1 MKKRDLLFAGLLIMG
16 LPVSAQLN
24 LNDPNGAH
32 VVFSQDF
39 EGSWEEWKTTVID
52 SIKEIQYYLNTGS
65 ENGSKKI
72 WESPDDWKLGPVRTD
87 STIYIYNGEMT
98 VQDSGERAKKQE
110 TWGDDPDDPAVLA
123 KSATLKKHVA
133 ADVQDFADYG
143 VDLKFNDQN
152 ELDDTYF
159 EFTSDTIKFMKSGV
173 NSYSGGLAA
182 RYRRNLFVRLKP
194 GQIEEQSSYRLTFF
208 VKAKVMEGH
217 KFYSA
222 TPTVYGDVMRGYYHE
237 DKPFSMGYIDYNKD
251 SHPYEHANTFEG
263 TKNDFAADQNWDN
276 WEKFTVMTYYTND
289 SIAENFMYKD
299 GYWWAADDTDGAW
312 EGSWKWKKGSRY
324 GDEPGDTLTNDL
336 RFIKQH
342 DKYFVRLGFPG
353 DYTVYSVDNIS
364 LTKSWIAG
372 CEYNEGIMRV
382 NFGYK
387 TNLTD
392 LVAKNK
398 KEGDKLDQIEVPAE
412 NFQVYV
418 KDEGVWKQMPM
429 RSAEYHSDGYMY
441 LFTNFW
447 TDDEGEE
454 HVISFATY
462 DSVLVCFQN
471 PTDERLQLK
480 YTSTPFPKGDDTTW
494 VKNGCIVPDFVNELA
509 TPNPSAKV
517 WRGVHSKW
525 DLPPVCIAS
534 DFEDGEF
541 GLAPVSEMKF
551 AFSRKVLFDD
561 DPKTKKAL
569 AYVDDEQWEISYDP
583 AFDTDTVLII
593 RRPGGQPLAAGDHT
607 VELSQLVGLGTEA
620 GEDVIL
626 HLHFGDVTRTGISL
640 GDALWSS
647 KFDDAA
653 NSAAECLPEGT
664 ALSVYKNEGNFWS
677 PKYVEHF
684 FMGDGTTKNA
694 ECRLYTFP
702 GTYNRGFNL
711 NSRGV
716 DRTAKLF
723 FGVEDGYEINLEKGR
738 YALNLGVVGIN
749 NAKNYQVY
757 IMSWDPDK
765 DDWKSHPERMSKVT
779 EWFRTKLYDD
789 KPTVVEKEAI
799 RTAGKPIT
807 SLDLLSLNFTVE
819 EKGRY
824 VVEIDFNGGGEYSGY
839 SGILITNLT
848 ITNVPSVAYNPINA
862 LNAAVDAATTRIE
875 LANDSVEIYGG
886 KDLETLI
893 AKRDFYNYNPEGGF
907 KPYPTK
913 PSAWYA
919 AKDTLDKYAKA
930 VADRMGKVDDL
941 VGKIKTANDKIAGFD
956 SVYMRFD
963 VTAKLQALIDS
974 ATNKFA
980 YTTETTANMD
990 ALGKLLDDATTAVT
1004 NRQGKNDNLR
1014 NLIADAKK
1022 YVDAK
1027 VRDDWN
1033 EYAVLVDTLAD
1044 AEALDAAQC
1053 RDGEVDSMSNKLLKA
1068 TKIYGGL
1075 LSAYEAKLAPMK
1087 YLRDIAVVDLESED
1101 VDSWSLNNFID
1112 TTKAYN
1118 EEIADI
1124 YKTAIKLAIY
1134 QIVADDPALLAG
1146 GADVTPFIK
1155 NYNLYS
1161 VNDEPYADLTAFKLA
1176 TGSDYN
1182 KSELD
1187 GKNNQGSTYM
1197 WIKHEYGQDAL
1208 DKKCWVLMYDSAY
1221 ANVFPGWTVESK
1233 RKGAHSI
1240 VTADPTAT
1248 GNYFNMRFDVAEF
1261 DGALTMDWNS
1271 KAIIKSDKISDLP
1284 VGIYAL
1290 TVGGVQGRDDG
1301 DSDTQWTLSAVTK
1314 DSTYSVSGSTK
1325 ARTGAYKVQLDS
1337 AVVADGTLS
1346 IEYTLS
1352 TGSGGANADNFGLYF
1367 IAPAKGVDYAVLAT
1381 ALEAELKTKLDSRA
1395 TFVNA
1400 PVAAGA
1406 RVEYYTVGGMKIDA
1420 PKAGEVIIRKTT
1432 KNGKVVVDK
1441 ILVK

>member
-1 MKKRDLLFAGLLIMG
+1 MKKRDLLFAGLLLMG

-52 SIKEIQYYLNTGS
+52 SIKEIQYYLNTGTS
-65 ENGSKKI
+65 NGAQKI

-159 EFTSDTIKFMKSGV
+159 EFTSDTLKYMKSGV

-182 RYRRNLFVRLKP
+182 RYRRNLFVRLEP
-194 GQIEEQSSYRLTFF
+194 GQIEEHSSYRLTFY

-237 DKPFSMGYIDYNKD
+237 DKPFSMGYIDYDKTN
-251 SHPYEHANTFEG
+251 HPYEHANTFEG
-263 TKNDFAADQNWDN
+263 TKNDFAADKNWDN
-276 WEKFTVMTYYTND
+276 WEKFTVMTYYTTD

-299 GYWWAADDTDGAW
+299 GYWWAADADDGSW

-342 DKYFVRLGFPG
+342 DKFFVRLGFPG

-398 KEGDKLDQIEVPAE
+398 KEGDKLDQIEVPAS

-429 RSAEYHSDGYMY
+429 RSAEYHADGYMY

-447 TDDEGEE
+447 TDSEGEE

-494 VKNGCIVPDFVNELA
+494 VKNGSIVPDFVNELA

-517 WRGVHSKW
+517 WSGVHSKY

-541 GLAPVSEMKF
+541 GLAPVSQMKF

-561 DPKTKKAL
+561 DPKTTKAL

-593 RRPGGQPLAAGDHT
+593 RRPGGQPLAAGDHI

-626 HLHFGDVTRTGISL
+626 HLHFGDVARTGVSL
-640 GDALWSS
+640 DNLTTYWSS

-653 NSAAECLPEGT
+653 NSANECLPEGT
-664 ALSVYKNEGNFWS
+664 ALFVTTGNAFS
-677 PKYVEHF
+677 GYTEHW
-684 FMGDGTTKNA
+684 FMGDGSTRNS

-702 GTYNRGFNL
+702 GDYNRGFNL
-711 NSRGV
+711 NSRGNS
-716 DRTAKLF
+716 RTAKMF
-723 FGVEDGYEINLEKGR
+723 FGVEEGYEINLQKGT
-738 YALNLGVVGIN
+738 YALNLGIIGIN
-749 NAKNYQVY
+749 AAKKYQVY
-757 IMSWDPDK
+757 IMPWDPEK
-765 DDWKSHPERMSKVT
+765 DGWNEKPQRMTKVT
-779 EWFRTKLYDD
+779 EWFRTTLFDGE
-789 KPTVVEKEAI
+789 PSIVENEGI
-799 RTAGKPIT
+799 RTAGKPLT
-807 SLDLLSLNFTVE
+807 ALDALSLNFTVAE
-819 EKGRY
+819 QGRY
-824 VVEIDFNGGGEYSGY
+824 VVEIDFTGGDWERNY

-848 ITNVPSVAYNPINA
+848 ITSLPSVSFNPINA
-862 LNAAVDAATTRIE
+862 LNTAVDAATTRIN
-875 LANDSVEIYGG
+875 LANDSVEIYGC
-886 KDLETLI
+886 KELETLI
-893 AKRDFYNYNPEGGF
+893 AKRDFYNYDPEGGF

-919 AKDTLDKYAKA
+919 AKDTVDKYAKA
-930 VADRMGKVDDL
+930 VADRMAKVDDL

-980 YTTETTANMD
+980 YTTETTDNMD

-1004 NRQGKNDNLR
+1004 NRQGKNDNLK
-1014 NLIADAKK
+1014 NAIAEAEKQLGQPLGHGW
-1022 YVDAK
+1022 A
-1027 VRDDWN
+1027 
-1033 EYAVLVDTLAD
+1033 EYAILSDTLDEAK
-1044 AEALDAAQC
+1044 ALDAAQC
-1053 RDGEVDSMSNKLLKA
+1053 RDGEVDTVTTKLTKA
-1068 TKIYGGL
+1068 TYRFTGAISGYN
-1075 LSAYEAKLAPMK
+1075 AKTAPLK
-1087 YLRDIAVVDLESED
+1087 ELRDIAQSLEADD
-1101 VDSWSLNNFID
+1101 VDIWSLNNFID
-1112 TTKAYN
+1112 TTEAYN

-1134 QIVADDPALLAG
+1134 QTVADDPDLLAG
-1146 GADVTPFIK
+1146 GADATPFIN
-1155 NYNLYS
+1155 NYNFFATNY
-1161 VNDEPYADLTAFKLA
+1161 EPYYESSLKLA
-1176 TGSDYN
+1176 TGNDYKN
-1182 KSELD
+1182 ADLD
-1187 GKNNQGSTYM
+1187 ASAHPGSTIMYLN
-1197 WIKHEYGQDAL
+1197 HEYGNDATG
-1208 DKKCWVLMYDSAY
+1208 KKCWVLMYDSAY
-1221 ANVFPGWTVESK
+1221 ANVFPGWTIESK

-1240 VTADPTAT
+1240 VSPDITCNSDHV
-1248 GNYFNMRFDVAEF
+1248 FNFLRWGVSEF
-1261 DGALTMDWNS
+1261 DGAVTLDWNS
-1271 KAIIKSDKISDLP
+1271 QAILKGGVNSDLP

-1290 TVGGVQGRDDG
+1290 TVVGKTGG
-1301 DSDTQWTLSAVTK
+1301 DSDAKWKLSAVTT
-1314 DSTYSVSGSTK
+1314 DSTYVQESSTK
-1325 ARTGAYKVQLDS
+1325 DKNKDLYNFMKCDS
-1337 AVVADGTLS
+1337 VLISDGKLAVELEMSTTSGTILVDEIRLIFLGPADGVN
-1346 IEYTLS
+1346 Y
-1352 TGSGGANADNFGLYF
+1352 GA
-1367 IAPAKGVDYAVLAT
+1367 LAT
-1381 ALEAELKTKLDSRA
+1381 ALEGELADKIANRK

-1406 RVEYYTVGGMKIDA
+1406 RVEYYTVGGMKVDA

>member
-1 MKKRDLLFAGLLIMG
+1 MKKRDLLFAGLLLMG

-39 EGSWEEWKTTVID
+39 EGSWDEWKTTVID
-52 SIKEIQYYLNTGS
+52 SITEIQYYLNTGS
-65 ENGSKKI
+65 DNGSKKI
-72 WESPDDWKLGPVRTD
+72 WESPDDWKLGPVRKD
-87 STIYIYNGEMT
+87 SIIYIYNGEMT

-123 KSATLKKHVA
+123 KSASLEKHVA
-133 ADVQDFADYG
+133 ADVADFALYG

-159 EFTSDTIKFMKSGV
+159 EFRSDTIRYMKSNV

-194 GQIEEQSSYRLTFF
+194 GQIEEHSSYRLTFF
-208 VKAKVMEGH
+208 VKAKIQEGH

-237 DKPFSMGYIDYNKD
+237 DKPFSMGYIDYDKK
-251 SHPYEHANTFEG
+251 SHPYEHANTFTG
-263 TKNDFAADQNWDN
+263 TKNDFAADQSWDN

-299 GYWWAADDTDGAW
+299 GYYWAADADDGSW

-324 GDEPGDTLTNDL
+324 GDQPGDTLTNDL

-342 DKYFVRLGFPG
+342 DKFFVRLGFPG
-353 DYTVYSVDNIS
+353 DYTTYQVDNIS

-382 NFGYK
+382 DFGYK
-387 TNLTD
+387 TNLKN
-392 LVAKNK
+392 LVADNK
-398 KEGDKLDQIEVPAE
+398 ANGDKLDQIEVPE
-412 NFQVYV
+412 SNFQVYV
-418 KDEGVWKQMPM
+418 KDAGEWKPMPM
-429 RSAEYHSDGYMY
+429 RSAEYHADGYMY
-441 LFTNFW
+441 LFTKFY

-454 HVISFATY
+454 HVISFGDY

-471 PTDERLQLK
+471 PTDKKLQLK
-480 YTSTPFPKGDDTTW
+480 YTDTPFPKGDDTTW

-517 WRGVHSKW
+517 WRGVHSKY

-541 GLAPVSEMKF
+541 GLASVSEMKF

-593 RRPGGQPLAAGDHT
+593 RRPNGQPLAAGDHT

-626 HLHFGDVTRTGISL
+626 HLHFGNVTRTGLSL

-653 NSAAECLPEGT
+653 NSADQCLPEGT
-664 ALSVYKNEGNFWS
+664 ALFVTKSGGWGQPAKELWFL
-677 PKYVEHF
+677 
-684 FMGDGTTKNA
+684 GDGTTKNE

-711 NSRGV
+711 NSRGY
-716 DRTAKLF
+716 DKAAQMF
-723 FGVEDGYEINLEKGR
+723 FGVEEGYEINLEKGT
-738 YALNLGVVGIN
+738 YALNLGIVGIN
-749 NAKNYQVY
+749 NAKNYQIY
-757 IMSWDPDK
+757 IMPWDPEK
-765 DDWKSHPERMSKVT
+765 DNWNEKLQRMTKVD
-779 EWFRTKLYDD
+779 EWFKTKLFDG
-789 KPTVVEKEAI
+789 KPTVVEKEGI
-799 RTAGKPIT
+799 RTAGKPLTAI
-807 SLDLLSLNFTVE
+807 DLLSLNFTAE

-824 VVEIDFNGGGEYSGY
+824 VIEIDFNGGSEWSGY

-848 ITNVPSVAYNPINA
+848 ITNVPSVAYGPVNA
-862 LNAAVDAATTRIE
+862 LNTAVDAATTRIN
-875 LANDSVEIYGG
+875 LANDSVAIYGG
-886 KDLETLI
+886 KELEALI

-913 PSAWYA
+913 PSKWYE
-919 AKDTLDKYAKA
+919 AKDTLDEYAKA
-930 VADRMGKVDDL
+930 VADRMAKVDDL

-1004 NRQGKNDNLR
+1004 NRQGKNDKLKKA
-1014 NLIADAKK
+1014 IAEAEKQL
-1022 YVDAK
+1022 K
-1027 VRDDWN
+1027 VEIARQWE
-1033 EYAVLVDTLAD
+1033 EYAVLSDTLTEAK
-1044 AEALDAAQC
+1044 ALDAALC
-1053 RDGEVDSMSNKLLKA
+1053 RDGEVDSMTTKLDKT
-1068 TKIYGGL
+1068 TKILVGRISG
-1075 LSAYEAKLAPMK
+1075 YEAQTAPLK
-1087 YLRDIAVVDLESED
+1087 RLREVAQSLEIED
-1101 VDSWSLNNFID
+1101 VDIWSLNNFID
-1112 TTKAYN
+1112 TTEVYN

-1134 QIVADDPALLAG
+1134 QIVADDPDLLAG
-1146 GADVTPFIK
+1146 GADATPFIN
-1155 NYNLYS
+1155 NYNLFATNY
-1161 VNDEPYADLTAFKLA
+1161 EPYFVTDKKLA
-1176 TGSDYN
+1176 SGDDYKSDDL
-1182 KSELD
+1182 KASAHP
-1187 GKNNQGSTYM
+1187 GSTIM
-1197 WIKHEYGQDAL
+1197 MINHEYGNDATG
-1208 DKKCWVLMYDSAY
+1208 KKAWVLMFDSAY
-1221 ANVFPGWTVESK
+1221 ANVFPDWTIKSIAKK
-1233 RKGAHSI
+1233 RHSV
-1240 VTADPTAT
+1240 VTPDITS
-1248 GNYFNMRFDVAEF
+1248 NSDHVFDFLRWGVPEF

-1271 KAIIKSDKISDLP
+1271 KAELKSALNTDLP

-1290 TVGGVQGRDDG
+1290 ITVGKTGSGNSG
-1301 DSDTQWTLSAVTK
+1301 AKWTLSAITT
-1314 DSTYSVSGSTK
+1314 DSTYKANGTAEAKDADFKVMCDSFLVSDGKLTI
-1325 ARTGAYKVQLDS
+1325 ALDMETQEGP
-1337 AVVADGTLS
+1337 ALVD
-1346 IEYTLS
+1346 E
-1352 TGSGGANADNFGLYF
+1352 FGLYF
-1367 IAPAKGVDYAVLAT
+1367 LAPAQGVNYAALAT
-1381 ALEAELKTKLDSRA
+1381 ALETELANKIANRK

-1406 RVEYYTVGGMKIDA
+1406 RVEYYTVGGMKVDA